1 MGFRRGHARVTFNP
15 MRPRIAALLALAIP
29 ALVAAD
35 RPDAQQG
42 EASRI
47 RISSEIV
54 LVNASVVDSHG
65 RAIAGLA
72 KSNFRL
78 FENHAE
84 KKISW
89 FSEDQ
94 TPVSL
99 VVVFD
104 TSGSMAGKLTHCAEA
119 VAELLRSAQ
128 NGDEF
133 ALFTFSN
140 RVELAQP
147 WTRDDAAISGA
158 LLNARAHGTTALLD
172 AVDTAGHYAAQGS
185 NPRRI
190 MFVLTDGG
198 DNASRFRENQ
208 VRRRLE
214 EMNVELY
221 AVDIRESDVPMSW
234 PGVLEGPQL
243 LDRLCDDLSG
253 RYVPVERM
261 GDLADAV
268 ERVRR
273 EIRSQYVLG
282 YRPEPLVR
290 DGRFHLLQVKVTPP
304 PGIHRVSVRWRRGWR
319 EPRGQGAV
327 D

>member
-1 MGFRRGHARVTFNP
+1 
-15 MRPRIAALLALAIP
+15 MRPRIAALLALVLP
-29 ALVAAD
+29 ALGAGD
-35 RPDAQQG
+35 RPSAQQG

-47 RISSEIV
+47 RVSSEIV
-54 LVNASVVDSHG
+54 LVDASVVDSHG
-65 RAIAGLA
+65 RAIAGLTKA
-72 KSNFRL
+72 NFRL

-84 KKISW
+84 RKISW

-94 TPVSL
+94 TPVSM

-104 TSGSMAGKLTHCAEA
+104 TSGSMVSKLTRCAEA
-119 VAELLRSAQ
+119 VAELLRSAEK
-128 NGDEF
+128 GDEF
-133 ALFTFSN
+133 ALVTFSS
-140 RVELAQP
+140 RAQLAQT

-172 AVDTAGHYAAQGS
+172 AIDMAGHYAARGA
-185 NPRRI
+185 NPRKV
-190 MFVLTDGG
+190 MFVLSDGG
-198 DNASRFRENQ
+198 DNASRLRELQ

-214 EMNVELY
+214 EMDIELY
-221 AVDIRESDVPMSW
+221 AVDIREGDSPMAW

-261 GDLADAV
+261 SDLADAV
-268 ERVRR
+268 ERIRR

-282 YRPEPLVR
+282 YRPEALAR
-290 DGRFHLLQVKVTPP
+290 DGRFHTLQVRVTPP
-304 PGIHRVSVRWRRGWR
+304 PGMHRVSVRWRRGWR

>member
-1 MGFRRGHARVTFNP
+1 
-15 MRPRIAALLALAIP
+15 MRTRIAALLVLLLP
-29 ALVAAD
+29 ALVAGD
-35 RPDAQQG
+35 RVNLQQG

-47 RISSEIV
+47 RVSSEIV

-65 RAIAGLA
+65 RAIAGLTKA
-72 KSNFRL
+72 NFRL

-84 KKISW
+84 RKISS

-94 TPVSL
+94 TPVSM

-104 TSGSMAGKLTHCAEA
+104 TSGSMAGKLTRCAEA
-119 VAELLRSAQ
+119 VAELLHTAQ
-128 NGDEF
+128 NGDDF
-133 ALFTFSN
+133 ALFTFSSQ
-140 RVELAQP
+140 VELAQA

-158 LLNARAHGTTALLD
+158 LLNARAHGNTALLD
-172 AVDTAGHYAAQGS
+172 AVDTAGHYAGRGA
-185 NPRRI
+185 NPRKV

-198 DNASRFRENQ
+198 DNASRLRELQ

-214 EMNVELY
+214 EMNIELY
-221 AVDIRESDVPMSW
+221 AVDIREGDSPMVW

-261 GDLADAV
+261 SDLADAV
-268 ERVRR
+268 ERIRR

-282 YRPEPLVR
+282 YRPDPLAR

-304 PGIHRVSVRWRRGWR
+304 PGTHRVSVRWRRGWR
-319 EPRGQGAV
+319 EPQGDGAV

>member
-1 MGFRRGHARVTFNP
+1 
-15 MRPRIAALLALAIP
+15 MRPRIAVLMAFTLS
-29 ALVAAD
+29 ALVAGD
-35 RPDAQQG
+35 RLNAPENEPG
-42 EASRI
+42 RI
-47 RISSEIV
+47 RVSSEIV

-65 RAIAGLA
+65 RAIAGLTKA
-72 KSNFRL
+72 NFRL

-84 KKISW
+84 RQISW

-104 TSGSMAGKLTHCAEA
+104 TSGSMAGKLTHCAQA
-119 VAELLRSAQ
+119 VAELLRTAQ

-140 RVELAQP
+140 RVELAQA
-147 WTRDDAAISGA
+147 WTHDDAAVTSA

-172 AVDTAGHYAAQGS
+172 AVDTAGHYAAQGA
-185 NPRRI
+185 NPRKV

-198 DNASRFRENQ
+198 DNASRFREIQ

-214 EMNVELY
+214 EMDIELY
-221 AVDIRESDVPMSW
+221 AVDIREGDMPIAW

-253 RYVPVERM
+253 RYVPVERVN
-261 GDLADAV
+261 DLADAV

-282 YRPEPLVR
+282 YRPDPLAR
-290 DGRFHLLQVKVTPP
+290 DGRFHPLQVRVTPP
-304 PGIHRVSVRWRRGWR
+304 SGVHRVSVRWRRGWR
-319 EPRGQGAV
+319 EPQGEGSV

>member
-1 MGFRRGHARVTFNP
+1 MSA
-15 MRPRIAALLALAIP
+15 RIAALLAIVLP
-29 ALVAAD
+29 ALGAGD
-35 RPDAQQG
+35 RLNVQEG

-47 RISSEIV
+47 RVSSEIV

-65 RAIAGLA
+65 RAIAGLTKA
-72 KSNFRL
+72 NFRL

-84 KKISW
+84 RKISW
-89 FSEDQ
+89 FSEEE

-119 VAELLRSAQ
+119 VAELLRTAQ

-140 RVELAQP
+140 RVELAQT
-147 WTRDDAAISGA
+147 WTRDYAAISSA
-158 LLNARAHGTTALLD
+158 LLDARAHGTTAMLD
-172 AVDTAGHYAAQGS
+172 AVDAAGHYAARGA
-185 NPRRI
+185 NPRKV
-190 MFVLTDGG
+190 MFVLSDGG
-198 DNASRFRENQ
+198 DNASRLREPQ

-214 EMNVELY
+214 EMDIELY
-221 AVDIRESDVPMSW
+221 AVDIREAAMPMTW

-243 LDRLCDDLSG
+243 LDRLCDELSG

-261 GDLADAV
+261 SDLAGAV

-282 YRPEPLVR
+282 YRPEPLAR
-290 DGRFHLLQVKVTPP
+290 DGRFHTLQVKVSPP
-304 PGIHRVSVRWRRGWR
+304 PGMRRVSVRWRRGWR
-319 EPRGQGAV
+319 EPQGVGAV

>member
-1 MGFRRGHARVTFNP
+1 MNRRTAAIFL
-15 MRPRIAALLALAIP
+15 AALVLAAGI
-29 ALVAAD
+29 VAGD
-35 RPDAQQG
+35 RANAQQG

-47 RISSEIV
+47 RVSSEIV

-65 RAIAGLA
+65 RAITGLT
-72 KSNFRL
+72 KENFRL
-78 FENHAE
+78 FENHDE
-84 KKISW
+84 RKISW

-94 TPVSL
+94 TPVSM

-104 TSGSMAGKLTHCAEA
+104 ISGSMAGKLTRCAEA
-119 VAELLRSAQ
+119 VAELLRSSQ

-140 RVELAQP
+140 QVELTQT
-147 WTRDDAAISGA
+147 WTRDDAAISSA
-158 LLNARAHGTTALLD
+158 LLNVRAHGTTALLD
-172 AVDTAGHYAAQGS
+172 AVDWAGHYAGHGS
-185 NPRRI
+185 NPRKV

-198 DNASRFRENQ
+198 DNSSRLRELQ

-214 EMNVELY
+214 EMNIELY
-221 AVDIRESDVPMSW
+221 AVDIRDGDAPMNW

-243 LDRLCDDLSG
+243 LDRLCEDLSG

-261 GDLADAV
+261 SDLADAV

-282 YRPEPLVR
+282 YRPSSLAR

-304 PGIHRVSVRWRRGWR
+304 PGLHRISVRWRRGWR
-319 EPRGQGAV
+319 EPQGQGAV